1 MHQSNLRK
9 LTLTGILI
17 SLVFVVTSF
26 TKIPLPVFV
35 SKEAYVHAGDSVIYI
50 SAMLLG
56 PLGGALVSG
65 IGSFFAD
72 LYLGSPV
79 YMIPTLLIKG
89 MMGFIAG
96 LFLYKSASTLRT
108 FVGLVLAGLWMSL
121 GYYFFDVFF
130 FHIDWRVYLYTIPIN
145 FAQAVLGMIIYFS
158 VSKVVKKFL
167 NLT

>member
-1 MHQSNLRK
+1 MQQTKLRQ

-17 SLVFVVTSF
+17 ALVFVVTSF
-26 TKIPLPVFV
+26 TKIPLPVFF

-56 PLGGALVSG
+56 PFGGALVSG

-79 YMIPTLLIKG
+79 YMIPTLIIKG
-89 MMGFIAG
+89 IMGGIAG
-96 LFLYKSASTLRT
+96 YFLYKNTSLIQT
-108 FVGLVLAGLWMSL
+108 FVGLILAGLWMSL

-158 VSKVVKKFL
+158 LAKVIKKYIEI
-167 NLT
+167 